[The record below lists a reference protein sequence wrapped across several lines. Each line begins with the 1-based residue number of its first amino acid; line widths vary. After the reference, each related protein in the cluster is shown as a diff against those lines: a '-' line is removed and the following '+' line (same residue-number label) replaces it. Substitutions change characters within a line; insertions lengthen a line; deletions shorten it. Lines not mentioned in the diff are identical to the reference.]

1 MREVFIYN
9 KEGDIVDTLIL
20 PEEVDFVSGR
30 TSKSTSC
37 FYKGVGA
44 KYKCHAYLNT
54 KPYKVLGK
62 NPVFYY
68 GYDVQNP
75 KWIGKFGIFREKF
88 QPFFS
93 DFIGTCG
100 PKEESLL
107 FKSANFS
114 FSAVEVLDQVKYDL
128 ENNQSYYKLKYT
140 SPRDQFID
148 DGATIDFINL
158 MDCMLHEG
166 WNFPWDKTAVRDINK
181 LGKVT
186 DVADIFFSHDPVH
199 KFGTVYSVLFST
211 FKLAPL
217 MYTKLTSQ
225 MGIKS
230 VTIESVPFITFFI
243 LNKLGF
249 DLPMREDVLDKQGL
263 YVHLIGNILLRG
275 RNCASVEDVSLGDS
289 IMVDYVDRFRS
300 TLSDKHKR
308 IVRI

>member
-1 MREVFIYN
+1 MKNI
-9 KEGDIVDTLIL
+9 IIL
-20 PEEVDFVSGR
+20 LSIIFSLYSCEVDF
-30 TSKSTSC
+30 SKNRYENEYYNYFITTLDED
-37 FYKGVGA
+37 KIA
-44 KYKCHAYLNT
+44 IKYI
-54 KPYKVLGK
+54 VL
-62 NPVFYY
+62 
-68 GYDVQNP
+68 
-75 KWIGKFGIFREKF
+75 E
-88 QPFFS
+88 
-93 DFIGTCG
+93 TC
-100 PKEESLL
+100 EE
-107 FKSANFS
+107 
-114 FSAVEVLDQVKYDL
+114 
-128 ENNQSYYKLKYT
+128 
-140 SPRDQFID
+140 
-148 DGATIDFINL
+148 
-158 MDCMLHEG
+158 
-166 WNFPWDKTAVRDINK
+166 VRDKNK

-230 VTIESVPFITFFI
+230 VTIESVPFTTFFI

-249 DLPMREDVLDKQGL
+249 DLPMREDILDKQGL